1 MGPLPDFGGALAA
14 LVVFAVCGMLALVCG
29 AGAGLLVWWLLTH
42 VTVVVA

>member
-29 AGAGLLVWWLLTH
+29 AGWLVWWLLTH